1 MNTTTLNNK
10 EYTLTEGEGG
20 KLTLTPL
27 IKQPEPR
34 TPKAGDVWYG
44 GAYGQSNYLM
54 CADSPDGMLASNLS
68 SGARSHYGFADQ
80 NPLAGGD
87 FTYLGKFDEVYV
99 KISDVREAL
108 SLRDGFGNNVSE
120 WLTDVDFEPR
130 SGSIIKTYEALLKL
144 NII

>member
-1 MNTTTLNNK
+1 MNTKTLNNK

-34 TPKAGDVWYG
+34 TPKAGDVWHG

-99 KISDVREAL
+99 KISDVRDAL
-108 SLRDGFGNNVSE
+108 SIEDVNGNSVLTHMKDDDLDPSNLTYIATLARLSE
-120 WLTDVDFEPR
+120 LDIT
-130 SGSIIKTYEALLKL
+130 
-144 NII
+144 